1 MEAALEDLLRQEKV
15 ARQAEEIDANAV
27 SAILTQIVDLLRPN
41 PQQLNEMVVALAK
54 RRRQPKIAVQAM
66 LRRCTAFLDDFPAD
80 NELLTT
86 LRSVS
91 EGKIHLEIEF
101 ARLTKRL
108 AGVREAAGE
117 IKAASSLLQEVQVET
132 YGSME
137 KEEKLAFLLEQM
149 RLLLALGDFIRF
161 SIIAKKVNRKVLDEP
176 QLSGEKVLFLEY
188 MIVFHSNEKQWFEA
202 AESYRQIFETTGDV
216 AALQQ
221 MVLHLLF
228 VPFSSEQSD
237 LLRRYNQ
244 DERLHGSLR
253 SLVSL
258 VLGAELGSLPLDL
271 PVSADQATLLQRRV
285 NQHNIRTV
293 QRYYRRITLA
303 RLGQLLQLSQ
313 AVTEEELRDMVS
325 YEGLTA
331 KINRP
336 EGFVVF
342 RKPSDTNSV
351 LNSWGN
357 DVQSLLLKVEE
368 ITQLIQREHI
378 LYA

>member
-27 SAILTQIVDLLRPN
+27 AAILTQIVDLLRPS

-66 LRRCTAFLDDFPAD
+66 LRRCTVFLDDFPTE

-176 QLSGEKVLFLEY
+176 QLSKEKVLFLEY
-188 MIVFHSNEKQWFEA
+188 MIVFHSHEKQWFEA
-202 AESYRQIFETTGDV
+202 AESYRQIFETTGDI

-237 LLRRYNQ
+237 LLRRHNQ

-271 PVSADQATLLQRRV
+271 PVSDDQATLLQRRV

-293 QRYYRRITLA
+293 QRYYRRISLT

-313 AVTEEELRDMVS
+313 TVTEEELRDMVS